1 MMVIYHS
8 NLGLHHQDTNTSGD
22 SKSEMKYRR
31 KFLLKPIDL
40 AFYLEKL

>member
-22 SKSEMKYRR
+22 SKSKVKYRR

-40 AFYLEKL
+40 AFYLKKL